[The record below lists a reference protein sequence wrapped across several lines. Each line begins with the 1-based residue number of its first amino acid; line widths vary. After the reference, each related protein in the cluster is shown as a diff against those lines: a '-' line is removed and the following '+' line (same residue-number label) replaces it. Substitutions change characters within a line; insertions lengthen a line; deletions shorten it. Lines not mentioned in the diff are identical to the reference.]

1 MYIYR
6 YHITTNI
13 GTVLNNHISAPRVYP
28 LCVAMRRRW
37 PWGRLYR
44 WPRVF
49 SKQCRSYTESVPGVG
64 GVPYSVCM
72 YIYIYTAQ
80 KLGVFHA
87 IQPTSYR
94 SWFIPCITVR
104 PGP

>member
-49 SKQCRSYTESVPGVG
+49 SKQCRSYTESVPGAG

-72 YIYIYTAQ
+72 YVYIYIYIRPKSWEYFMLYNQ
-80 KLGVFHA
+80 LVLGVGSSHA
-87 IQPTSYR
+87 
-94 SWFIPCITVR
+94 
-104 PGP
+104 